1 MDYATCPLSF
11 NIPTCPGGSGGS
23 FVTPQEVKPGQC
35 KDQLRSNQGQD
46 SHPRTGCVLFPC
58 GVAGQKAHVQSA
70 QKEPPWSYIWGRRY
84 SNSKR
89 YMHPN
94 VRCSTF
100 YNSQDMET
108 THMAIRRGREK
119 DVIHTQWN
127 IVVLAV

>member
-70 QKEPPWSYIWGRRY
+70 QKEPPGPISGEDDIQTQKGTCTPMYVAALFTIAKTWKQPTWPSGEEGR
-84 SNSKR
+84 K
-89 YMHPN
+89 M
-94 VRCSTF
+94 
-100 YNSQDMET
+100 
-108 THMAIRRGREK
+108 
-119 DVIHTQWN
+119 
-127 IVVLAV
+127 